1 MNLTLR
7 RAVDSLMSEKY
18 LLDDLAMQRFIADGY
33 LQIDSELSKDYHERV
48 FKQLEPLSETG
59 LMGHNNL
66 LPCAPLLQELIESP
80 TVKGALESLLGPDYY
95 LHFHRHDH
103 RTLPGGEQGL
113 HKDGDNHS
121 HQAIDHLKRPHPTRY
136 VMMFYYPQDTT
147 LDMGP
152 TCVVPQ
158 SQYLPRR
165 EVEQTRAEFDR
176 LSRAG
181 LNKIRDQLLA
191 TTMTPQESEKAV
203 KAVYKETAEKHPELA
218 KKNKTLEK
226 LWKDKRVPLVGPAGT
241 LVFVHFDIVHARY
254 SANELGLPRHM
265 VKFLFT
271 RNNDPVKPSWNH
283 ADPRW
288 KQEDSSV
295 SSEIMKPVWLDLW
308 NWHLGNKQSN
318 ENTITSVK
326 SLCDRLKDS
335 NDELAVSA
343 AYELAKSDEGLEFL
357 IEIFNSDDTNLRSI
371 AAYGLRAAGQRSLDY
386 LAPLIDKEDP
396 QKVARVIDVLGDI
409 GPPADSLLEP
419 VIKAA
424 SSQSVVVRRYAV
436 EAVGLIAQQQVKCSR
451 ALIEQLENALKD
463 EDAIVRRNGAFSI
476 AQLGDKV
483 CSELVVDGLIEN
495 LQDWHHHVRGWSI
508 EALQRL
514 DNERALK
521 AAIKYLNHTRWD
533 AYPKSGDRTVTD
545 QVMRLEDPVR

>member
-1 MNLTLR
+1 MNK
-7 RAVDSLMSEKY
+7 AQY

-33 LQIDSELSKDYHERV
+33 LQVDSGLPEDYHDRV

-80 TVKGALESLLGPDYY
+80 VVKGTLESLIGPEYH

-121 HQAIDHLKRPHPTRY
+121 HQAIDHLRRPHPTRY

-152 TCVVPQ
+152 TCLVPQ

-165 EVEQTRAEFDR
+165 EVEKTRAEFDR
-176 LSRAG
+176 LSRDG
-181 LNKIRDQLLA
+181 LNEVRDQLLA
-191 TTMTPQESEKAV
+191 KTMTPQESEQAV
-203 KAVYKETAEKHPELA
+203 KVLYKETADRHPELA
-218 KKNKTLEK
+218 KKNKVLEK

-271 RNNDPVKPSWNH
+271 RNNDPTNPSWNH
-283 ADPRW
+283 ADPKWRD
-288 KQEDSSV
+288 EDQSKSSKP
-295 SSEIMKPVWLDLW
+295 MKPVWLNLW
-308 NWHLGNKQSN
+308 NWHLGNKSFPG
-318 ENTITSVK
+318 SVVTDVQA
-326 SLCDRLKDS
+326 LCDRVKDS
-335 NDELAVSA
+335 NDELAISA
-343 AYELAKSDEGLEFL
+343 AYELAQSQEGIEAL
-357 IEIFNSDDTNLRSI
+357 IEIFDSKDTNSRNI
-371 AAYGLRAAGQRSLDY
+371 AAYGLQAGGEASVDH
-386 LAPLIDKEDP
+386 LAQLMDKENP
-396 QKVARVIDVLGDI
+396 KEVARVIDVLGDI
-409 GPPADSLLEP
+409 GPPAIDALELI
-419 VIKAA
+419 IKAA
-424 SSQSVVVRRYAV
+424 SSQSVVVRRYAI
-436 EAVGLIAQQQVKCSR
+436 EAIGLIAQHLDECEGT
-451 ALIEQLENALKD
+451 LIQKLENALKD
-463 EDAIVRRNGAFSI
+463 EDAIVRRNSAFSI
-476 AQLGDKV
+476 AQLGNKV
-483 CSELVVDGLIEN
+483 CSELIVDGLIMN

-521 AAIKYLNHTRWD
+521 AAIKYLNLSRWD
-533 AYPKSGDRTVTD
+533 AFPKSGDRTISD
-545 QVMRLEDPVR
+545 QVMRQEDPVR